1 MRAEV
6 QNPILEI
13 KDLHVSYGAIKALNG
28 ISLSIGEGEIVSVI
42 GSNGAGKST
51 LMQAIMGTVP
61 RDSGEIF
68 LKNEPLA
75 RKSFQVINK
84 GITLTPEGR
93 QVFAPL
99 TVFENL
105 MMGAFSRKDRHKI
118 GEDINRVFSLFPI
131 LKERH
136 KQYAGTLSGGEQQM
150 LAIARSLMSRPKIL
164 LLDEPSLGLAPIII
178 KSIFKE
184 LKRINSEGVTI
195 FLVEQN
201 ARQALKLSNRGYVLQ
216 TGEIILEG
224 DSRELLINPYVESAY
239 LGTLRK
245 ECGRDSSSILS

>member
-1 MRAEV
+1 MVNTEM
-6 QNPILEI
+6 PILEI
-13 KDLHVSYGAIKALNG
+13 KDLHVSYGAIKAIKG
-28 ISLSIGEGEIVSVI
+28 ISLYINEGEIVSVI

-51 LMQAIMGTVP
+51 LMQTIMGMVP
-61 RDSGEIF
+61 RDNGEIF

-75 RKSFQVINK
+75 RKSYQVINQ
-84 GITLTPEGR
+84 GVTLTPEGR

-99 TVFENL
+99 TVYENL
-105 MMGAFSRKDRHKI
+105 MMGAFSRKDRGKI
-118 GEDINRVFSLFPI
+118 KEDLEWIFSLFPI
-131 LKERH
+131 LKERN

-150 LAIARSLMSRPKIL
+150 LSIARSLMSRPKLL

-178 KSIFKE
+178 KDIFRE

-216 TGEIILEG
+216 TGEIILQGMSE
-224 DSRELLINPYVESAY
+224 ELLSNPEVEAAY

-245 ECGRDSSSILS
+245 KIDQSRE